1 MKAGDKEKI
10 SIIQDAIRRFEHLP
24 SRTIARYILHN
35 YGPLFDGNLELI
47 RSKIR
52 YQLGKNGVNS
62 RENNKKILPHDPQP
76 LPPTWRK
83 TRTTYKLPVG
93 LWLIMSDVHIPFHE
107 PKPIEAAVKFG
118 QAENVTGILFNGDL
132 QDCASISYWPSGRK
146 RDFDKEVEL
155 FIDFLDFIDHEF
167 PGTLKVYK
175 PGNHEYRLP
184 RYYQAKAPEMIGLP
198 LQAVDDVLG
207 LEYRGIE
214 FLDYHQIVMA
224 GKLPIIH
231 GHELQAISRAVNP
244 ARGLFLRTKSWA
256 ACSHCHTTSE
266 HTSKNIQGQLLT
278 TWSFGALCD
287 LSPDYNPFGND
298 WNWGIALV
306 NVEKNGDFEVVN
318 KRILGS
324 GKIV

>member
-1 MKAGDKEKI
+1 M
-10 SIIQDAIRRFEHLP
+10 S
-24 SRTIARYILHN
+24 
-35 YGPLFDGNLELI
+35 
-47 RSKIR
+47 
-52 YQLGKNGVNS
+52 
-62 RENNKKILPHDPQP
+62 HDPQP

-93 LWLIMSDVHIPFHE
+93 LWLVAADVHIPFHE

-118 QAENVTGILFNGDL
+118 QAEKVTGILFNGDL
-132 QDCASISYWPSGRK
+132 QDCASISYWPTGRK
-146 RDFDKEVEL
+146 RDFDKEVEM

-231 GHELQAISRAVNP
+231 GHEMRISTPVNP
-244 ARGLFLRTKSWA
+244 ARGLFLKTKTWA
-256 ACSHCHTTSE
+256 LCSHFHREST
-266 HTSKNIQGQLLT
+266 HTSTNLQGTLLT
-278 TWSFGALCD
+278 TWSTGCLCD
-287 LSPDYNPFGND
+287 LSPDYNPYGND
-298 WNWGIALV
+298 WCHGFALI
-306 NVEKNGDFEVVN
+306 NVEKNGGFEVRSL
-318 KRILGS
+318 RILPN
-324 GKIV
+324 GKVV